1 MPVKPC
7 IYWVSASPLGGSC
20 VSSFS
25 GSPSVR
31 GFYFC
36 YFTDAFRSCA
46 GQLPEIP
53 QTGVNS
59 RFFRISK
66 IVAGPDPGDRAR
78 STDQQANNTCKIYL
92 LPLNILFSLL
102 LSPVPPINIL
112 YLFLIPI
119 LDYINIIYYFFIFIF
134 NIINDNYY

>member
-1 MPVKPC
+1 VGT
-7 IYWVSASPLGGSC
+7 SRGG
-20 VSSFS
+20 
-25 GSPSVR
+25 
-31 GFYFC
+31 
-36 YFTDAFRSCA
+36 A
-46 GQLPEIP
+46 GQLLKSP
-53 QTGVNS
+53 QTVVNPRFS
-59 RFFRISK
+59 RAPK
-66 IVAGPDPGDRAR
+66 ITTGPDPGGRAR
-78 STDQQANNTCKIYL
+78 STDQQANNTCKIYF